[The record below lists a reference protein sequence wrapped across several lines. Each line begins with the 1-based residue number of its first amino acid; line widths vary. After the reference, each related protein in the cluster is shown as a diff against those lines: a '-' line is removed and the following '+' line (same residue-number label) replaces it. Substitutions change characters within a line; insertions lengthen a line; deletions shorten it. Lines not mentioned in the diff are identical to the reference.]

1 MTNISVVLW
10 VGQTPIQI
18 QSEAVKP
25 ADMAKD
31 IKAAL
36 LPKEAEF
43 DMPETEARESLADY
57 FRKRANQTAA
67 FGRLDKTGYEN
78 RAITMQKVY
87 ARLKEYPNYPITLL
101 NAIRQYRKAAANSM
115 GELHEAHSKLS
126 KEITAWGGLSGI
138 KLLDIEPFV
147 AAYSLLFN

>member
-31 IKAAL
+31 IKAVL

-67 FGRLDKTGYEN
+67 FGRLEKTGYEN
-78 RAITMQKVY
+78 RAKTIQKIY
-87 ARLKEYPNYPITLL
+87 ARLKEYPNYPVDLL
-101 NAIRQYRKAAANSM
+101 KALNRYKKEAQTSMSGYRNAESALNK
-115 GELHEAHSKLS
+115 ELS
-126 KEITAWGGLSGI
+126 KWGGLSGI
-138 KLLDIEPFV
+138 ELPNVEPFV